1 MALGIFFA
9 SCDELQWNQ
18 LLKYIKIE
26 KISMRYIF
34 ELNRSE
40 MVVSCVYENR
50 IKSIGNKTELEKEE
64 ICIVIIENNSGLSA
78 SNINI
83 EYPLPKYE
91 LQYDYMKYM
100 NNNDLNCN
108 LKIIEY
114 NLLHPLIR
122 LFNKYKHISLIGYQI
137 NTHSLLFSKCKL
149 LKHLFFSLLILISF
163 DDSLGNALLLTQIE
177 KQLKSLNISESIAFQ
192 MKQYYI
198 LY

>member
-1 MALGIFFA
+1 MGYFALFGNNTI
-9 SCDELQWNQ
+9 Q
-18 LLKYIKIE
+18 
-26 KISMRYIF
+26 SMNIDDIF

-50 IKSIGNKTELEKEE
+50 IKWIGNRTELEKEE

-91 LQYDYMKYM
+91 LQYDYMKHM

-114 NLLHPLIR
+114 NLLSKIR

-149 LKHLFFSLLILISF
+149 FKHLFFSLLILISF
-163 DDSLGNALLLTQIE
+163 DDSLGIGN
-177 KQLKSLNISESIAFQ
+177 
-192 MKQYYI
+192 
-198 LY
+198 